1 MYPEQRRI
9 QNLVKDERW
18 SFLGTRVKVKYFRK
32 SSILDVWLGSKCD
45 SAEAADHR
53 FLKDNQL
60 LKLFLSKVSVLKHET

>member
-1 MYPEQRRI
+1 M
-9 QNLVKDERW
+9 KDGA
-18 SFLGTRVKVKYFRK
+18 FLEHELTVKYFRK
-32 SSILDVWLGSKCD
+32 SFILDVWLGSKCD